1 MGSSSTSPTSSSNWS
16 NSDNATLR
24 INREPK
30 EEDSKGLIEEEGV
43 EDDKERFKEDEGRE
57 KKENEVG
64 VELDFRE
71 ERVCGV
77 TKRN

>member
-30 EEDSKGLIEEEGV
+30 EEDSKGLIKEEGV

-64 VELDFRE
+64 VELGFRE